1 MNQLDFHVGKTAPLF
16 FNYRQIRLTNYHPN
30 DSLINRSH
38 YIIMDIRI
46 KLNYYFQPYAGNREI
61 VEVRGNTVRECLDSL
76 TDLYPIF
83 KELLFSNDDT
93 LSALVLY
100 DGETIVPKDL
110 DRPVAEE
117 GELVLL
123 PMIQG
128 G

>member
-1 MNQLDFHVGKTAPLF
+1 
-16 FNYRQIRLTNYHPN
+16 
-30 DSLINRSH
+30 
-38 YIIMDIRI
+38 MDIRI
-46 KLNYYFQPYAGNREI
+46 KLNYAFQPYAGNHEI
-61 VEVRGNTVRECLDSL
+61 VEVRGNTVKECLDSL
-76 TDLYPIF
+76 IDLYPIF

-110 DRPVAEE
+110 DRPVTEE
-117 GELVLL
+117 SELVLL